1 MSRLI
6 VVSNRVTPPAGK
18 GEETV
23 GGLAMA
29 LAAALREYSGL
40 WFGWSGK
47 TTPEFSGQLNL
58 QRVEGVT
65 VATVDLEEAD
75 LNEYYNGYANK
86 TLWPL
91 FHYRQDLTAYDRSFD
106 EGYQRVNRRFAETLA
121 PLIEEGDLIWVHD
134 YHLIPLARE
143 LRELG
148 IKNRIGFF
156 LHIPW
161 PAHQLLITLP
171 RHRQLVEALFAY
183 DLVGFQTP
191 EYRQAFEE
199 YVLNEAR
206 GVAAGED
213 QLRAF
218 GRTLR
223 TGAFP
228 IGIDAQDFAELS
240 QSATARR
247 THDVMAA
254 HTAFRKMVIGVD
266 RLDYSKG
273 VEERFFGFER
283 LLAAHPEL
291 RREVLFLQIAPIS
304 REGVEAYREIRAR
317 LDALS
322 GRINGEYA
330 DIDWNPVRYVN
341 RNYRRDELAGIYR
354 AAKVALVT
362 PLRDGMNLVAKEFV
376 AAQDPA
382 DPGVLVLSRFA
393 GAANQLKSALIVNP
407 NSPEEIAEA
416 LHRALSM
423 DLMERIERWRSLF
436 DNVQREDVTAWRD
449 AFVRALAATREADR
463 VRTAEG
469 PFYGEQAR
477 PLSVQA
483 RLHPDLGAVGAG
495 QGEAGATPAL
505 RDPEACGEPSALRLP
520 PGTGRG
526 LQVMGR
532 DQGTVPRPPRA

>member
-6 VVSNRVTPPAGK
+6 VVSNRVSPPTGRG
-18 GEETV
+18 GESV

-29 LAAALREYSGL
+29 LAAALREFSGL
-40 WFGWSGK
+40 WFGWSGR
-47 TTPEFSGQLNL
+47 TTPEFNGHLNL
-58 QRVEGVT
+58 QRVDGVT
-65 VATVDLEEAD
+65 VATVDLPEAD
-75 LNEYYNGYANK
+75 VSEYYNGYANK

-106 EGYQRVNRRFAETLA
+106 EGYQRVNRRFAETLR
-121 PLIEEGDLIWVHD
+121 PLIEDDDLIWIHD
-134 YHLIPLARE
+134 YHLIPLGRE
-143 LRELG
+143 LRRLG
-148 IKNRIGFF
+148 VTNRIGFF

-171 RHRQLVEALFAY
+171 NHRDLVEALFAY

-191 EYRQAFEE
+191 EYRHAFEE
-199 YVLNEAR
+199 YVLNEA
-206 GVAAGED
+206 GGAAMADGR
-213 QLRAF
+213 LRAF
-218 GRTLR
+218 GRSLQA
-223 TGAFP
+223 GAFP
-228 IGIDAQDFAELS
+228 IGIDADEFAEM
-240 QSATARR
+240 AGAAAARR

-254 HTAFRKMVIGVD
+254 HTAFRKMIVGVD

-273 VEERFFGFER
+273 MEERFLGFER
-283 LLAAHPEL
+283 LLADHPEL
-291 RREVLFLQIAPIS
+291 RREVLFLQIAPLS
-304 REGVEAYREIRAR
+304 REGVEAYQEIRAR

-341 RNYRRDELAGIYR
+341 RNYRRDELAGVYR
-354 AAKVALVT
+354 AAKVGLVT

-376 AAQDPA
+376 AAQDPH

-393 GAANQLKSALIVNP
+393 GAAGQLQAALLVNP
-407 NSPEEIAEA
+407 NSPEEVAEA

-423 DLMERIERWRSLF
+423 DLAERIERWRALF
-436 DNVQREDVTAWRD
+436 ENVRRENVAAWRD
-449 AFVRALAATREADR
+449 AFVEALAATRGDNQA
-463 VRTAEG
+463 RTAEG

-483 RLHPDLGAVGAG
+483 RLHPDLGAVGPSP
-495 QGEAGATPAL
+495 GEAGPTPAL
-505 RDPEACGEPSALRLP
+505 CDPEACGEPSALRLP

-532 DQGTVPRPPRA
+532 DQGTIPRPPRA

>member
-6 VVSNRVTPPAGK
+6 VVSNRVTPPSGK
-18 GEETV
+18 GDEAV

-40 WFGWSGK
+40 WFGWSGR
-47 TTPEFSGQLNL
+47 TTPEFTGQLNL
-58 QRVEGVT
+58 QRIEGVT

-106 EGYQRVNRRFAETLA
+106 EGYQRVNRRFAETLR
-121 PLIEEGDLIWVHD
+121 PLIEEGDLVWIHD

-148 IKNRIGFF
+148 VTNRIGFF

-171 RHRQLVEALFAY
+171 RHKQLVQALFAY

-199 YVLNEAR
+199 YVVNEA
-206 GVAAGED
+206 GGAVVGD
-213 QLRAF
+213 GQLKAF
-218 GRTLR
+218 GRTVCV
-223 TGAFP
+223 GAYP
-228 IGIDAQDFAELS
+228 IGIEAKEFAAL
-240 QSATARR
+240 AKNAKARR
-247 THDVMAA
+247 TYDVMAA
-254 HTAFRKMVIGVD
+254 HTAFRQMIVGVD

-273 VEERFFGFER
+273 MEERFLGFER
-283 LLAAHPEL
+283 LLSDYPEL

-304 REGVEAYREIRAR
+304 REGVDAYREIRAR

-341 RNYRRDELAGIYR
+341 RNYRRDELAGVYR

-376 AAQDPA
+376 AAQDPN

-393 GAANQLKSALIVNP
+393 GAAGQLQAALIVNP

-423 DLMERIERWRSLF
+423 DLSERIERWRALF

-449 AFVRALAATREADR
+449 SFVSALAATRGPDIAR
-463 VRTAEG
+463 SAEE

-477 PLSVQA
+477 PLPVHAGLQ
-483 RLHPDLGAVGAG
+483 PDLGAQRAGEGAAG
-495 QGEAGATPAL
+495 QAPAL
-505 RDPEACGEPSALRLP
+505 RDPKARGDAAALRLP
-520 PGTGRG
+520 AGTGRG
-526 LQVMGR
+526 LQVLGG
-532 DQGTVPRPPRA
+532 DKGPLARPPRT